1 MWKFWIVECGINCI
15 LDWKINVMK
24 LIGDY
29 IYIFVIIYMIYIY
42 LCGEMYDCVVGF
54 CWRDW

>member
-1 MWKFWIVECGINCI
+1 
-15 LDWKINVMK
+15 MK
-24 LIGDY
+24 LKGDY

-54 CWRDW
+54 CWRD

>member
-1 MWKFWIVECGINCI
+1 
-15 LDWKINVMK
+15 MK

-42 LCGEMYDCVVGF
+42 LCGEKYDCVVGF
-54 CWRDW
+54 CWRD